1 MKIQIK
7 VKKVDGLK
15 LPVKANELDAAYD
28 IFATSGPKIVGK
40 EVGGGIY
47 SEIDYIEYGTNL
59 FVAPQQTSTEFDIGG
74 HTYLDINDW
83 WLQGLPR
90 SSISKY
96 NLMIKNCVPTV
107 DNPYRGEVKVR
118 FYYCVQPSDFTLR
131 PYVYG
136 GGSEIH
142 WEVMGARVNLDK
154 CYKVG
159 DRILQVR
166 PVKNVDIDWV
176 LVDELDETDRGKGG
190 FGSSGGNSVK

>member
-1 MKIQIK
+1 MQVTIH
-7 VKKVDGLK
+7 VKKIDGLNI
-15 LPVKANELDAAYD
+15 PVKNTPKDAAYD
-28 IFATSGPKIVGK
+28 VYATSGPKIVGK

-96 NLMIKNCVPTV
+96 NLVIANSCPTL
-107 DNPYRGEVKVR
+107 DNGFRGEIKVR
-118 FYYCVQPSDFTLR
+118 FKYIIQPADLTLR

-136 GGSEIH
+136 GGSEIQ
-142 WEVMGARVNLDK
+142 WEVLGARVNSDK

-166 PVKNVDIDWV
+166 PVKNVDIKWV
-176 LVDELDETDRGKGG
+176 LVDELDKTERNEGG
-190 FGSSGGNSVK
+190 FGSSGT

>member
-1 MKIQIK
+1 MKLQIK

-15 LPVKANELDAAYD
+15 LPVKANEFDAAYD
-28 IFATSGPKIVGK
+28 IFATSDPKIVGK
-40 EVGGGIY
+40 EVNEGSGIY
-47 SEIDYIEYGTNL
+47 SDIDYIEYGTNL
-59 FVAPQQTSTEFDIGG
+59 FVAPQDVLKFGSSFDIG
-74 HTYLDINDW
+74 LEKW

-96 NLMIKNCVPTV
+96 NLMVKNCVPTV
-107 DNPYRGEVKVR
+107 DNPYRGEIKVR
-118 FYYCVQPSDFTLR
+118 FHYSIQPSDLTLR
-131 PYVYG
+131 PYTYG

-166 PVKNVDIDWV
+166 PVKNVDIDWM
-176 LVDELDETDRGKGG
+176 LVDELDETDRGAGG
-190 FGSSGGNSVK
+190 FGSSGA